1 MTPEAYISSG
11 ILELYVMGSLE
22 PEELAEVERM
32 AQKHPEVLAAIND
45 IRETLGEF
53 GALHAQTPPPALRHK
68 VLQTI
73 AAVSAEERASETPV
87 IALPSKAEVNI
98 RYARIAIAASISLFL
113 VSALTAVN
121 FYMRWQ
127 EAASLANQLLAEK
140 TQLAAESEVLQARAN
155 ESSELLAL
163 IAKPDFRL
171 VNLKGTE
178 NHPNASALVA
188 WNPNSAEVY
197 LWVND
202 LPKPSDDQQYQL
214 WAIVDGQPQDAGVFE
229 LGQGSL
235 KMKEFGKAQAFAITL
250 ERKGGSPTPNLAQL
264 HVIGTL

>member
-1 MTPEAYISSG
+1 VTPEAYISSG

-22 PEELAEVERM
+22 PNEMAEVESM
-32 AQKHPEVLAAIND
+32 AQLHPEVLAAIND

-53 GALHAQTPPPALRHK
+53 GALHAQTPPPALRNK
-68 VLQTI
+68 VLQSI
-73 AAVSAEERASETPV
+73 AAVAAEEQAYESPV
-87 IALPSKAEVNI
+87 IALPSKSEVSI

-113 VSALTAVN
+113 VSALAAVN
-121 FYMRWQ
+121 FYLRWQ
-127 EAASLANQLLAEK
+127 EAATLANQLLAEK

-178 NHPNASALVA
+178 NHPTASALVA
-188 WNPNSAEVY
+188 WNPSSEEVY

-202 LPKPSDDQQYQL
+202 LPQPTAEQQYQL
-214 WAIVDGQPQDAGVFE
+214 WAIVDGQPQDAGIFE
-229 LGQGSL
+229 LGEGSL
-235 KMKEFGKAQAFAITL
+235 KMKAFGKAQAFAITL
-250 ERKGGSPTPNLAQL
+250 ERKGGSPTPTLEQL

>member
-1 MTPEAYISSG
+1 MTPEAYITSG

-22 PEELAEVERM
+22 PEEMAEVEEM
-32 AQKHPEVLAAIND
+32 AHHHPEVLAAIND

-53 GALHAQTPPPALRHK
+53 GALHAQTPPAALRNK
-68 VLQTI
+68 VLNSI
-73 AAVSAEERASETPV
+73 AAVAAEERAEEVPV
-87 IALPSKAEVNI
+87 VPMISRAEVSVK
-98 RYARIAIAASISLFL
+98 YARVAIAASVSLFL
-113 VSALTAVN
+113 VSALTALN
-121 FYMRWQ
+121 FYLRWQ
-127 EAASLANQLLAEK
+127 EAATLANSLLAEK
-140 TQLAAESEVLQARAN
+140 TQLAAERDVLQARAS

-178 NHPNASALVA
+178 KHPEASALVA
-188 WNPNSAEVY
+188 WNPGSAEVY

-202 LPKPSDDQQYQL
+202 LPQPAADEQYQL
-214 WAIVDGQPQDAGVFE
+214 WAIVDGQPQDAGVFD

-235 KMKEFGKAQAFAITL
+235 KMKDFGQAQAFAITL
-250 ERKGGSPTPNLAQL
+250 ERKGGSPTPNLEQL